1 MAIYGYIRVSS
12 DKQSTENQKF
22 EIENFAQSQ
31 NIQIN
36 KWIEETI
43 SSGKPLNKRKLGS
56 LLDELKEGDI
66 LISTEISRLGRS
78 LLEVMSI
85 LQNCLTK
92 NCEVW
97 TLKENYRLGS
107 DIGSKVLAFAFG
119 LSAEIERQLISDRT
133 KMSLDK
139 LKAQG
144 KHLGRPFGAKS
155 KSLKLSKN
163 AKKIQELLEKGLP
176 KAQIARIMK
185 VDKVTLYR
193 YLERMQNAIYIEEK

>member
-1 MAIYGYIRVSS
+1 MQGI
-12 DKQSTENQKF
+12 K
-22 EIENFAQSQ
+22 
-31 NIQIN
+31 IN

-43 SSGKPLNKRKLGS
+43 SSRKPLSKRKLAY
-56 LLDELKEGDI
+56 LLNDLKEEYV
-66 LISTEISRLGRS
+66 LISTEISRLDRS
-78 LLEVMSI
+78 LLELISI

-92 NCEVW
+92 NCELW

-193 YLERMQNAIYIEEK
+193 YLERIQNAIYIEEK